1 MFKEPSYCNT
11 QRRYWFIQMRHFVAT
26 SWLNYV
32 KRAIS
37 DYRNS
42 PIILTNQHL
51 LSLATNNVFTLNQLE
66 NLTLE
71 KI

>member
-1 MFKEPSYCNT
+1 MFKEPSYCNW
-11 QRRYWFIQMRHFVAT
+11 QSCYWFIQMRHVVAT

-32 KRAIS
+32 KQAIS

-51 LSLATNNVFTLNQLE
+51 LSLATANLFTLNQLE
-66 NLTLE
+66 NLTL